1 MKKLFAI
8 LVLGLLWSNYV
19 YSETITLKCI
29 TTKKEVN
36 GKENNI
42 ITGEPNKLDEK
53 VQFIKINTK
62 DKNAFQNELIL
73 GYVHFFKGAARSDN
87 NSYIT
92 YETINR
98 FDLTREEKTAEIDD
112 AIVSDYKKLW
122 KKNKSHEAFND
133 IVKLVSSHYLN
144 ISFSKHTKKLAYAQE
159 YECEKVIKQL

>member
-1 MKKLFAI
+1 MKKLLAI
-8 LVLGLLWSNYV
+8 VVLGLLWSNYV

-73 GYVHFFKGAARSDN
+73 GYVHFFKGMARSDN

-98 FDLTREEKTAEIDD
+98 FDLTREEMIYRCSIKHINKPELPFNSGY
-112 AIVSDYKKLW
+112 VYKFGRLSGNLK
-122 KKNKSHEAFND
+122 D
-133 IVKLVSSHYLN
+133 GYSSN
-144 ISFSKHTKKLAYAQE
+144 
-159 YECEKVIKQL
+159 